1 MRSKTLRRSRPQ
13 AGFTLTELVVVV
25 GIIAIMSAV
34 SLPAI
39 GRYLKNYR
47 IRGAA
52 QDLAGEV
59 GAARNKAITRNTNLG
74 VLFVTQS
81 SSTYRWIIQDDPT
94 VPGIQQPYSTLITTA
109 AQLGPLR
116 GLPDGIVFDNTG
128 ATTLAVGFNRLGGQC
143 TPGTRGCGS
152 LTGAPA
158 SNFVKVDAN
167 GQATLTLLQSDTG
180 LRRTVVVSS
189 GGRVQ
194 AQP

>member
-1 MRSKTLRRSRPQ
+1 MRPNTLLRSRPQ
-13 AGFTLTELVVVV
+13 AGFTLVELVVVV
-25 GIIAIMSAV
+25 AIIAVVSSV

-47 IRGAA
+47 IRGAS
-52 QDLAGEV
+52 QDVAGEV

-74 VLFVTQS
+74 VLFVTLS
-81 SSTYRWIIQDDPT
+81 SSTYRWVIQDDPT
-94 VPGIQQPYSTLITTA
+94 VPGIQQPYSTLITTD

-116 GLPDGIVFDNTG
+116 RLPDGIVFDNAG

-158 SNFVKVDAN
+158 ANFVKLDTN
-167 GQATLTLLQSDTG
+167 GQATITLLQPHTG